1 MGVEIDPQLK
11 QITMITKYMNHNEVK
26 RELDIVW
33 KTLKNRIP
41 GYLKKYRKGVNSKAF
56 KHNDVLG
63 TGEYDINGNRV
74 YVVFTK
80 IKFNDKLSDLG
91 ISYLVMNQ
99 ETGAYIHFANERGVS
114 AFIQLTPH
122 SIERMKQRLGMGV
135 KEFFLNEYVI
145 KAETSHHL
153 EKYAEYGYDDDTFVM
168 SIGKCFFIITAVN
181 ENIVVKTT
189 LDRDNI
195 YTNQLKLYVDCK
207 RGAERFADDCFD
219 ANKKVIKKMGVKKTK
234 DIVRLICA

>member
-1 MGVEIDPQLK
+1 
-11 QITMITKYMNHNEVK
+11 MITKYMNHNEVK

-33 KTLKNRIP
+33 ETLRNRVP
-41 GYLKKYRKGVNSKAF
+41 GYIKKYNKGVKSKAF

-80 IKFNDKLSDLG
+80 IVFNDKLSDLG

-99 ETGAYIHFANERGVS
+99 ETGAYIDFANERGVS

-145 KAETSHHL
+145 KAESSHHL
-153 EKYAEYGYDDDTFVM
+153 EKYAEYGYDDDTYVM

-195 YTNQLKLYVDCK
+195 YTNQMQLYVDCK
-207 RGAERFADDCFD
+207 RGAEWFADKCFD
-219 ANKKVIKKMGVKKTK
+219 ANKKAIKRLGVKKTK
-234 DIVRLICA
+234 DVFRLMTA